1 MVFLYNILII
11 QHTTDEVTVKLFLS
25 ILTVNNQLTLLYDL
39 LDEHRTYSPI
49 SNNEYRQIKRLVQTI
64 TSNHRINDEDLQGIL
79 PEIYN
84 YSIKGELVQSLN
96 EHIETNKQNIEKWL
110 NTIDKTKKS
119 IS

>member
-1 MVFLYNILII
+1 M
-11 QHTTDEVTVKLFLS
+11 VKLFLS

-39 LDEHRTYSPI
+39 LDEHRTYSTI
-49 SNNEYRQIKRLVQTI
+49 SLNEYKQIKRLVQTI
-64 TSNHRINDEDLQGIL
+64 TAHNQITDEELNCIL

-84 YSIKGELVQSLN
+84 YSIKGEFVQSLK

-110 NTIDKTKKS
+110 NTIKRTKKR